1 MSDIDSRHDGDD
13 QPAAGVQP
21 SAAKTAGTML
31 REARQAQG
39 LHIAA
44 LSASIKVAQKK
55 LEALEANRFDEL
67 PDATFTRALAQTV
80 CRALKI
86 DPVPVLALLP
96 APSGYRL
103 EQVGEGINAP
113 FRDRPGRHEPSDWTA
128 LARPAIW
135 GPLLLLIAAAAVYFL
150 PSGWLSSLQSL
161 PMPQA
166 ASSPATAESTPGMT
180 SSVLMAPPP
189 TADAAAASAPGATDP
204 AASSPISS
212 AAPSTVKSP
221 TAANSAGTETAV
233 ANVAPVGSLQV
244 HAIADSWVEVR
255 DARAKVLIAR
265 TVQAGESVAIDGQPP
280 LRLKIGNARATE
292 VTFRGQP
299 LDMAANT
306 LNNVARLELK

>member
-1 MSDIDSRHDGDD
+1 MSDIDSRNHGDD

-21 SAAKTAGTML
+21 SAAMTAGTML

-55 LEALEANRFDEL
+55 LEALEGNRFDEL

-166 ASSPATAESTPGMT
+166 ASSPAGAESTPGMT
-180 SSVLMAPPP
+180 SSVLMAPPV
-189 TADAAAASAPGATDP
+189 ADAAAASAPGATDP

-212 AAPSTVKSP
+212 AEPSTANNS
-221 TAANSAGTETAV
+221 TAANSAGTEKAV